1 MTKKVHLLKKNEKV
15 PLTYDEASKIFFSSP
30 NHLEPLAILLS
41 CILEENYEDILKRI
55 NLITTYV
62 HNSHLGEK
70 KTNRDICLKLLKK
83 DTDDLDSKLL
93 IEINISPNKQQVTIN
108 RNVYYQCEVFSNG
121 LPENETYDKILP
133 TIQINLNNFFVN
145 KKKMRLFDE
154 YSIRNIDGDEMTD
167 ILKFHQINIE
177 KCYKFWYTKNV
188 PEFSN
193 HYKMNLFYLCAA
205 MCTKKV
211 SEFNE
216 LIDMLEVSD
225 EAKEIMKEMSKEMN
239 SNNDFVV
246 RYFDPIKEQERI
258 NKSMLNAARTE
269 GHKSGVNKGITLGR
283 AEGKEQKEKEMVVN
297 FYKEKVP
304 VDVIA
309 KCANISREKVL
320 KIVKAI

>member
-1 MTKKVHLLKKNEKV
+1 
-15 PLTYDEASKIFFSSP
+15 
-30 NHLEPLAILLS
+30 
-41 CILEENYEDILKRI
+41 
-55 NLITTYV
+55 
-62 HNSHLGEK
+62 
-70 KTNRDICLKLLKK
+70 
-83 DTDDLDSKLL
+83 
-93 IEINISPNKQQVTIN
+93 
-108 RNVYYQCEVFSNG
+108 
-121 LPENETYDKILP
+121 
-133 TIQINLNNFFVN
+133 
-145 KKKMRLFDE
+145 
-154 YSIRNIDGDEMTD
+154 MTD

-193 HYKMNLFYLCAA
+193 HYKRNLFYLCAA

-258 NKSMLNAARTE
+258 NKSIINAARTE
-269 GHKSGVNKGITLGR
+269 GHKSGVNKGITLGRAEGR